1 MSLSHDDQLERIM
14 RGCTEIISREE
25 MLAKL
30 KLGRPLRIKAGFD
43 PTAKDL
49 HLGHTVLINKL
60 KVFQDMGHE
69 VIFLIGDFT
78 AKIGD
83 PSGRNSTRPPLT
95 DDAIIENTKTYTDQ
109 VFKILDRGK
118 TKVVYNSTWLKPMG
132 AEGMIKLA
140 ARSTV
145 ARMLERDDF
154 AKRFEENQPISIH
167 EFLYPLLQGW
177 DSVELKA
184 DVELGGNDQKFN
196 LLMGRQ
202 LQRDEGQET
211 QAILMM
217 PLLEG
222 TDGVRKMSK
231 SYDNYIGI
239 QDAPRDIFGKVLS
252 ITDELMWRYY
262 ELLSFQSLAEI
273 AALKKAVADGLV
285 HPKNAKVDLAKELVA
300 RFYNQE
306 AAERAE
312 AEFNEVFAKKGL
324 PDDIGT
330 FEIELPAGGV
340 GILELLSKSGLVK
353 SNSEARRLIE
363 QGGVKI
369 DQEKF
374 TDAKA
379 VFNNAGKYLVQAG
392 KRQFKYIVLK

>member
-1 MSLSHDDQLERIM
+1 M

-60 KVFQDMGHE
+60 KVFQDLGHE